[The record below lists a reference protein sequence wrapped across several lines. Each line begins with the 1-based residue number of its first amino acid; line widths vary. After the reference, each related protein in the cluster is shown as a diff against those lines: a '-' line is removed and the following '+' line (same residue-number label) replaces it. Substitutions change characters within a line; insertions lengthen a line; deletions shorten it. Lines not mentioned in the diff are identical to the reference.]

1 MISIITTFRNEEI
14 VLPLFTAAVEETLNK
29 LTLPWEIIFV
39 NDASTDGSLD
49 FLTQKAARESR
60 YKIITTSRRFGVQ
73 ACLWAGL
80 EHAKG
85 SAVITIDTDLQDPP
99 ELIPELIAKWQAGAD
114 IVHTVRSSR
123 EGEGWF
129 KKKLTLAAYRIISKF
144 SEVPFPVEAGDFK
157 LLNRRAVNELLK
169 YREQAPYLRGLIASL
184 GFKQSSVTYVR
195 RKREAGESHF
205 PVLSRGPIE
214 TFFAGLLSFSSFPFG
229 FLAGL
234 SLVFFLFSLL
244 TGSYLAVS
252 FLSGGNVPLTAWLIE
267 ALLIFGA
274 LHFFGMA
281 FLGFYLHRVLK
292 QTHQRPLYII
302 ENKINL

>member
-1 MISIITTFRNEEI
+1 MISIITTFRNEEN
-14 VLPLFTAAVEETLNK
+14 VLPLFCASIEETLNK

-39 NDASTDGSLD
+39 NDASTDGSLS
-49 FLTQKAARESR
+49 FLTQKAAAEPR
-60 YKIITTSRRFGVQ
+60 YKILTTSRRFGVQ

-85 SAVITIDTDLQDPP
+85 AAVITIDTDLQDPP
-99 ELIPELIAKWQAGAD
+99 ELVPELVAKWQAGAD

-123 EGEGWF
+123 EGEPWF
-129 KKKLTLAAYRIISKF
+129 KKKLTLAAYKIISKF
-144 SEVPFPVEAGDFK
+144 SEVSLPIEAGDFK
-157 LLNRRAVNELLK
+157 LLSRRAVNELLK

-184 GFKQSSVTYVR
+184 GFTQTSVTYVR

-234 SLVFFLFSLL
+234 ALTLFLLSITVGVFL
-244 TGSYLAVS
+244 LAV
-252 FLSGGNVPLTAWLIE
+252 FLSGGKVSSAALLLE

-274 LHFFGMA
+274 LHFFGMS

-292 QTHQRPLYII
+292 QAHGRPLYLI
-302 ENKINL
+302 ESKINL

>member
-1 MISIITTFRNEEI
+1 MISIITTFRNEQS
-14 VLPLFTAAVEETLNK
+14 VLPLFTAAMEETLNK
-29 LTLPWEIIFV
+29 LALPWEIIFV
-39 NDASTDGSLD
+39 NDASTDGSLA
-49 FLTQKAARESR
+49 FLTQKAAGESR

-99 ELIPELIAKWQAGAD
+99 ELIPELISKWQAGAD

-123 EGEGWF
+123 EGEPWF
-129 KKKLTLAAYRIISKF
+129 KKKLTLAAYQIISKF
-144 SEVPFPVEAGDFK
+144 SEVPLPIEAGDFK
-157 LLNRRAVNELLK
+157 LLNRRAVDELLK
-169 YREQAPYLRGLIASL
+169 HPEQAPYLRGLIASL

-214 TFFAGLLSFSSFPFG
+214 TFFSGLLSFSSFPFG
-229 FLAGL
+229 FFMGLAL
-234 SLVFFLFSLL
+234 FLFISSLL
-244 TGSYLAVS
+244 GGLFLLVS
-252 FLSGGNVPLTAWLIE
+252 FLSGGKVPLSAWLIE

-292 QTHQRPLYII
+292 QAHRRPLYIL